1 MKKAIFVT
9 LLLLLLLMALS
20 SCGVVQNISYASGS
34 LVGTWADSYG
44 LVEYQFMGDGKMKIG
59 ALKLGAFNGTYEVN
73 GGRITICYRVLTQ
86 DVKDI
91 YTIKINGNTMY
102 LDQNRYT
109 RRMEA

>member
-1 MKKAIFVT
+1 MKKAIFVI
-9 LLLLLLLMALS
+9 LLLLLLLMVLS
-20 SCGVVQNISYASGS
+20 SCGVQNVSCASGS
-34 LVGTWADSYG
+34 LVGIWADSYG

-59 ALKLGAFNGTYEVN
+59 ALKLGAFNGTYAVS
-73 GGRITICYRVLTQ
+73 GSRITIRYRVFTQ